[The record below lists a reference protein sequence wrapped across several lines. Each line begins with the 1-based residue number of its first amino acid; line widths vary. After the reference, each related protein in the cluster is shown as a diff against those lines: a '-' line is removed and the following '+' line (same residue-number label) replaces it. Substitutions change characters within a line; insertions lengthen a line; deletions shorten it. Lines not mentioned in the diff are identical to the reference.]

1 MLIRLYR
8 RNSLLITVTV
18 VVTDIEEVITT
29 LAAVVIVVTDIEEF
43 ITTLVVFV
51 VEVARNRIHY
61 RLFFKIL
68 VINYNYLLHAY

>member
-1 MLIRLYR
+1 
-8 RNSLLITVTV
+8 
-18 VVTDIEEVITT
+18 VVTGIEEVITT

>member
-1 MLIRLYR
+1 
-8 RNSLLITVTV
+8 

-43 ITTLVVFV
+43 ITTLVVVVV